1 MATAGSLMRR
11 RLLTADPGEPVAL
24 AVRRMAELNL
34 GALLVT
40 EAGRLVAI
48 FSERDLLRRV
58 VGAGLDPAATPIGSV
73 ATPRPVTVT
82 AATPLA
88 DCARLVRERDVR
100 HLPVVDGEGRPVGLL
115 STRDFLQLAL
125 DEIEDLAERARRGRQ
140 REELTDPYEPAGG

>member
-1 MATAGSLMRR
+1 AT
-11 RLLTADPGEPVAL
+11 
-24 AVRRMAELNL
+24 
-34 GALLVT
+34 
-40 EAGRLVAI
+40 
-48 FSERDLLRRV
+48 
-58 VGAGLDPAATPIGSV
+58 
-73 ATPRPVTVT
+73 
-82 AATPLA
+82 TPLA